1 MNVIPTEIPD
11 VLILEPKVFGDARG
25 FFLESFNTRVFE
37 QATGIRAAFVQD
49 NHSRSVHGV
58 LRGVH
63 YQMNPPQGKIIRV
76 IGGAV
81 WDVAVD
87 LRRSSPTFKKW
98 AGVRL
103 SDDNK
108 RMLWI
113 PPGFGHGFVVL
124 SERVD
129 FLYKTTAFYDQP
141 SDRALRWDDP
151 TVGIEW
157 PLRELRHAPLL
168 STKDQN
174 AAAFAQAELFA

>member
-1 MNVIPTEIPD
+1 MLRRAPLPD
-11 VLILEPKVFGDARG
+11 
-25 FFLESFNTRVFE
+25 ES
-37 QATGIRAAFVQD
+37 AT
-49 NHSRSVHGV
+49 
-58 LRGVH
+58 
-63 YQMNPPQGKIIRV
+63 GKIIRV
-76 IGGAV
+76 IGGEV

-129 FLYKTTAFYDQP
+129 FLYKT
-141 SDRALRWDDP
+141 
-151 TVGIEW
+151 GM
-157 PLRELRHAPLL
+157 
-168 STKDQN
+168 
-174 AAAFAQAELFA
+174 LFSISCAMVSLPV

>member
-1 MNVIPTEIPD
+1 MTVIPTTIPD
-11 VLILEPKVFGDARG
+11 LLILEPKVFGDARG
-25 FFLESFNTRVFE
+25 FFFESFNARTFE
-37 QATGIRAAFVQD
+37 QATGIRTPFVQD
-49 NHSRSVHGV
+49 NHSRSVHGT
-58 LRGVH
+58 LRGLH

-76 IGGAV
+76 IGGDV

-98 AGVRL
+98 AGIRL

-113 PPGFGHGFVVL
+113 PPGFGHGFLVL
-124 SERVD
+124 SDRAD

-151 TVGIEW
+151 DIAIQW
-157 PLRELRHAPLL
+157 PLQELRHPPIL

-174 AAAFAQAELFA
+174 AAPFSQAELFP

>member
-25 FFLESFNTRVFE
+25 FFLESFNARAFE
-37 QATGIRAAFVQD
+37 QATGIHAVFVQD
-49 NHSRSVHGV
+49 NHSRSVRGV
-58 LRGVH
+58 LRGIH

-76 IGGAV
+76 IGGEV

-98 AGVRL
+98 CGVRL

-113 PPGFGHGFVVL
+113 PPGLGHGFLVL

-151 TVGIEW
+151 TVGIQW
-157 PLRELRHAPLL
+157 PLHELGQPPIL

-174 AAAFAQAELFA
+174 AALFGQAELFA